1 MQRCDDGTGLA
12 ARHKKREYRTR
23 CCDKQHRRHHRQQ
36 NRRNARL
43 GLRQADNLAVIKGD
57 GAIQHNLVER
67 RACAL
72 RGTRTTLKGL
82 DDLGA
87 IAMVGQCGRRR
98 LVVVGNRSILVN
110 QRDAQVLS
118 IEATQ
123 ERDGLLLLVEG
134 GSNELGFLRQVGT
147 RASAKVFCTKNAPST
162 VNATITAMAQTK
174 IVTKTRC
181 DSVCFPWGAKTTGYS
196 SDAVAAVSSPSAPSP
211 AEGSAK
217 R

>member
-1 MQRCDDGTGLA
+1 MALEFLALRLDTLKHGDHLGVGVFIATARVVQIHLLQRRDDGTGLA
-12 ARHKKREYRTR
+12 ARHEKREYRTR

-72 RGTRTTLKGL
+72 RGTQTTLKGL

-87 IAMVGQCGRRR
+87 IAMVGQCGRRC

-110 QRDAQVLS
+110 QRDAQVLA

-134 GSNELGFLRQVGT
+134 GSNELGFLR
-147 RASAKVFCTKNAPST
+147 
-162 VNATITAMAQTK
+162 
-174 IVTKTRC
+174 
-181 DSVCFPWGAKTTGYS
+181 
-196 SDAVAAVSSPSAPSP
+196 
-211 AEGSAK
+211 
-217 R
+217 